1 MWPNGQTYEGDF
13 KLDECEGEGTLHYPD
28 GKTFVGSWKN
38 GKKHGTGDYSWPNG
52 VKYYVYYLEGK
63 QQGEGQLDNAGVSL
77 EKLKHDFANLSKKSA
92 IGEKLLSGPP
102 DMDENLA
109 ETLNRR

>member
-1 MWPNGQTYEGDF
+1 MSLKVRLSSEGSIEF
-13 KLDECEGEGTLHYPD
+13 VFSTLD
-28 GKTFVGSWKN
+28 
-38 GKKHGTGDYSWPNG
+38 
-52 VKYYVYYLEGK
+52 
-63 QQGEGQLDNAGVSL
+63 AGVSL

-92 IGEKLLSGPP
+92 IGEKLLSAPP